1 MFISQDN
8 ANEILNFDNDNF
20 VVDITPTSN
29 IDIFTTN
36 ILKPQSSYKL
46 FNGVYSDIFNPTL
59 LYNSLNYYSFMNL
72 YSIFFKLDTSS
83 ISSFY
88 NKVAASNLN
97 LIIEA
102 IALRDQLLF
111 DAYNVI
117 LTNSNIAMPS
127 LTRDLLKS

>member
-8 ANEILNFDNDNF
+8 ANEILNFDNGNF